1 MLTKQEDRYRESAKT
16 SEEKR
21 KEEYQKSQNANYS
34 AFNSALSRLT
44 RMKKETTFEARSNG
58 LNQLISTISGAG
70 SPESKLERLLFS
82 FYKMKEGD
90 SYPYEDI
97 KDAKGDFINCTA
109 SGIPKGNQNIKN
121 SLLCLSI

>member
-21 KEEYQKSQNANYS
+21 KEEYQKSQNANYR

-70 SPESKLERLLFS
+70 SPER
-82 FYKMKEGD
+82 M
-90 SYPYEDI
+90 
-97 KDAKGDFINCTA
+97 
-109 SGIPKGNQNIKN
+109 
-121 SLLCLSI
+121 